1 MAELHDLSPTS
12 GSHRDR
18 KRVGRGE
25 GSGTG
30 KTSGRGQKGQNARS
44 GGRTHPRR
52 EGGQM
57 PLMRRIPKRG
67 FKSINRVEYQ
77 VVNLRDLERVDGDVS
92 PESLKAAGLIG
103 SKRLPV
109 KILGQGEVA
118 KKVSVSAHKFSASA
132 QAKIEAAGGSVTVI
146 GSDSAAA

>member
-12 GSHRDR
+12 GSHRNR
-18 KRVGRGE
+18 KRVGRGQ

-30 KTSGRGQKGQNARS
+30 KTAGRGENGQKSRS
-44 GGRTHPRR
+44 GGNVHPRF

-57 PLMRRIPKRG
+57 PLIRRIPKRG

-77 VVNLRDLERVDGDVS
+77 VVNVRDLERVDGDVS
-92 PESLKAAGLIG
+92 PESLRSAGLIG
-103 SKRLPV
+103 SLRKPV
-109 KILGQGEVA
+109 KVLGQGDLA
-118 KKVSVSAHKFSASA
+118 KKLSVSAHKFSASA

-146 GSDSAAA
+146 GSTSSDA